1 MARTLADTKIGLELY
16 SDPDKIFSDQTIPNN
31 TSVTSDAFPFGET
44 LHGLELVAEVEDEV
58 QIADTKSLS
67 ILILEDDESDG
78 TFATSETLY
87 TVSASGA
94 TETLTAGTEL
104 FRHVA
109 DTKRKMW
116 YKVRITSTDTTETGS
131 LNVNIAS
138 VKKD

>member
-87 TVSASGA
+87 TVTASGA

>member
-16 SDPDKIFSDQTIPNN
+16 AEPDRIFNDRTIPNN

-44 LHGLELVAEVEDEV
+44 LHGLELVCEVEDAV
-58 QIADTKSLS
+58 TIADTKSLS
-67 ILILEDDESDG
+67 VLILEDEASDG
-78 TFATSETLY
+78 AFTTSETLY
-87 TVSASGA
+87 TVTASGA
-94 TETLTAGTEL
+94 AVNLAAGTEL

-109 DTKRKMW
+109 DTKRAPW

-138 VKKD
+138 VKKN